1 MTPVWNTIGRLVC
14 DAVWGLDRVVEWANV
29 THEETS

>member
-14 DAVWGLDRVVEWANV
+14 DAVWGLDRVRKWRRA
-29 THEETS
+29 S